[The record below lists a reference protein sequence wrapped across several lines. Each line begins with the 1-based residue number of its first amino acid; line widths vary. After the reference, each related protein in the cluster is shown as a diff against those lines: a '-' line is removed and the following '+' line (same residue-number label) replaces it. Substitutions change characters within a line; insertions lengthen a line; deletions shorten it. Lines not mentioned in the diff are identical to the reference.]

1 MSINRQD
8 IIDFGRLGIQ
18 KWEKK
23 NAEPLSCYDSAKL
36 RSLMGTFSE
45 LESNINPVRDLL
57 EEQGFSDLPE
67 NQQFSA
73 VIRAIEHSF
82 NVIFLT
88 LFDRGAL
95 DRLLVVGQNET
106 TDEAEAEVVRMRQ
119 DVHEYESEQRARQ
132 QEAAAIAAEPAPI
145 IVDPIDQ
152 CVADFHAMGSAQ
164 FKGKYL
170 NNVHGREYYDSAIAA
185 GRI

>member
-8 IIDFGRLGIQ
+8 LVDFGQMGIK
-18 KWEKK
+18 KWERK
-23 NAEPLSCYDSAKL
+23 NAELLSCYDSAKL

-57 EEQGFSDLPE
+57 NDQGFSDLPE
-67 NQQFSA
+67 NQQFTA

-82 NVIFLT
+82 DVIFLT

-95 DRLLVVGQNET
+95 DRLLVIDET
-106 TDEAEAEVVRMRQ
+106 TTEAEQQVERMREEIA
-119 DVHEYESEQRARQ
+119 EYEADQRALQ
-132 QEAAAIAAEPAPI
+132 QQAAAIAAAPVEI
-145 IVDPIDQ
+145 AIDPVDQ

-164 FKGKYL
+164 FKAKYL
-170 NNVHGREYYDSAIAA
+170 NNQHGRTHYNAAIAA